1 MKTWF
6 ITLPFLCA
14 VGVAMAD
21 GVEREGAA
29 GQTESTAAPDMAQAR
44 NRMVMRKSKR
54 LPAGDLRHCL
64 DLKTSEAII
73 RCAETRRKQ

>member
-14 VGVAMAD
+14 VGVAMAN

-29 GQTESTAAPDMAQAR
+29 GQTEAAAAPDRAQTR
-44 NRMVMRKSKR
+44 DRMHKRTAKR
-54 LPAGDLRHCL
+54 LPTGDLRHCL

-73 RCAETRRKQ
+73 RCSETRRK